1 MVQVG
6 FYIMAGVGTLMAIV
20 SLILLKKEK
29 GNNIS
34 LSYYASM
41 IVGETL
47 VLPMASANLLRE
59 SSKEHIFAFVAIV
72 VIIIVSAIYLAL
84 SKSDE

>member
-20 SLILLKKEK
+20 SLILLKREK

-59 SSKEHIFAFVAIV
+59 SSKENIFAFVAIV